1 VAIVFGGASAPP
13 SWRRA
18 KLLWREV
25 YAASPASASSQLL
38 KWSSTPIT
46 FDWNDHLDNTAG
58 VSILPV
64 VVTLTI
70 CNLRVGRVLV
80 DGGAGLNLF
89 SLEVFHKMQ
98 IGECKLLPSMPF
110 YGVTDG
116 KTIPLG

>member
-1 VAIVFGGASAPP
+1 
-13 SWRRA
+13 
-18 KLLWREV
+18 
-25 YAASPASASSQLL
+25 
-38 KWSSTPIT
+38 
-46 FDWNDHLDNTAG
+46 
-58 VSILPV
+58 
-64 VVTLTI
+64 
-70 CNLRVGRVLV
+70 VGRVLV